1 VHRLRKENLGE
12 NWLERKIELNNDYL
26 HHPVG
31 EIKSFVLATI
41 FIQQKVADEISQ
53 DPASQFFRECILNV
67 DATAVSEKCTILCG
81 RRFFATI
88 LPLNNEVRGGWQIR
102 EAQNWTALILLGS
115 REVFMAKFGIESGKP
130 WCQILLQPGYV
141 AGIDTNNEHWQKWA
155 SWSMYTDI
163 VPNIPIDRVK
173 TKLRSGLEVVYVSI
187 RKVLARVVVDVRI
200 GDSYVRLL
208 ELECRNPPVKI
219 KTSEGDS
226 GT

>member
-1 VHRLRKENLGE
+1 MCIRLRKTNLGE

-81 RRFFATI
+81 RRFIATI
-88 LPLNNEVRGGWQIR
+88 MPLSNEVRGGWQIR
-102 EAQNWTALILLGS
+102 EAQNWAALILLGS
-115 REVFMAKFGIESGKP
+115 RKVLMAKFGIKSGKP

-141 AGIDTNNEHWQKWA
+141 AGIDTNNEHWQSGLLGRCIQILSLIFPWIVLKR
-155 SWSMYTDI
+155 SCGQVLKWSMFQSE
-163 VPNIPIDRVK
+163 
-173 TKLRSGLEVVYVSI
+173 RSWHGPLWMFV
-187 RKVLARVVVDVRI
+187 
-200 GDSYVRLL
+200 
-208 ELECRNPPVKI
+208 
-219 KTSEGDS
+219 
-226 GT
+226 